1 MSLIQ
6 FEKEFFMNDPISD
19 FIDKQILNVVIC
31 IFQKGIGVEDRSL
44 INQMLEKLQIQLKG
58 ELDQYKEI
66 YVAFVYE
73 TPSLD
78 AKKFFKLER
87 DTQIYYKE
95 PTKSCNFAH
104 VWLMGMALLEQKQ
117 KETIDSQILAENRLY
132 LVMDVEVSRTE
143 ALLII
148 QEKEG
153 RLYMHSRFEKVNFK
167 PILFK
172 SEDGKGNLLE
182 EYIQK
187 YGDVKVFKNSGKIE
201 DR

>member
-1 MSLIQ
+1 MSLTQ
-6 FEKEFFMNDPISD
+6 FKKEFFMDDSILD

-31 IFQKGIGVEDRSL
+31 ILQKSIGMGDRNL
-44 INQMLEKLQIQLKG
+44 INKMLESLQIQLKG
-58 ELDQYKEI
+58 ELDKYREI
-66 YVAFVYE
+66 NVAFVYE

-78 AKKFFKLER
+78 AKKFFKLKK

-117 KETIDSQILAENRLY
+117 KKTINSQISVENRLY
-132 LVMDVEVSRTE
+132 LVMDVEISRNE

-148 QEKEG
+148 KEKEG
-153 RLYMHSRFEKVNFK
+153 ILSMHSRFEKVNFR

-172 SEDGKGNLLE
+172 SEDGKGDLLE

-187 YGDVKVFKNSGKIE
+187 NGDVKIFKKMVK
-201 DR
+201 